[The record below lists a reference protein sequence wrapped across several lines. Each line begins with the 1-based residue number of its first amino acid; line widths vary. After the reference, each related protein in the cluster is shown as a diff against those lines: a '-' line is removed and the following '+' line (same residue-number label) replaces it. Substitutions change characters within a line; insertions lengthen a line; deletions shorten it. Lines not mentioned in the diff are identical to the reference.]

1 MGSPRSWPSA
11 CDRAHTRPVSDPDPT
26 NPVQNGVPLP
36 ERSRG
41 APSKQKPIP
50 RWRTKVFPWFAWPL
64 ALLVRLY
71 WRTVRLRVHGQ
82 ENIES
87 LIGSGE
93 RFIPCCWHQRQ
104 VFSLC
109 YVRRLR
115 SLGVTPGAL
124 VSPSKDGELAAR
136 LLRHLGVTA
145 VRGSGRRSGA
155 LAMRDMYVAIKD
167 QDLSPLIAPDG
178 STGPPHEFKPGA
190 IMLAR
195 LSGSPVVPI
204 SFACSRGVKLRTW
217 DRLLVPWPLSRV
229 VITVGEPITLEPIM
243 AMSESPETID
253 AMGAA
258 LTAVEERAEGYFS
271 TASSASS

>member
-1 MGSPRSWPSA
+1 MS
-11 CDRAHTRPVSDPDPT
+11 DRDSTGAAPKEVH
-26 NPVQNGVPLP
+26 LP
-36 ERSRG
+36 ERERS
-41 APSKQKPIP
+41 APSKQKPMP

-64 ALLVRLY
+64 ALLLRLY
-71 WRTVRLRVHGQ
+71 WRSVRLRVQGE

-87 LIGSGE
+87 LLASGE

-115 SLGVTPGAL
+115 ARGVTPGAL

-204 SFACSRGVKLRTW
+204 SFACSRGTHLRTW
-217 DRLLVPWPLSRV
+217 DRLLVPWPFIRV
-229 VITVGEPITLEPIM
+229 VITVGEPIALEPIM
-243 AMSESPETID
+243 AMSESPETIEE
-253 AMGAA
+253 MGAA
-258 LTAVEERAEGYFS
+258 LTSVEDRARSYFS
-271 TASSASS
+271 AASSASS